1 MSGRCAGPP
10 ARRGAAPRI
19 GHTPKRLRIPVCLRV
34 GGDRWGAG
42 GNYRTRIASS
52 FRRSDEGRAVGGSSL
67 LGDRA
72 LGLAPPAAFRL
83 AAELSRSRFAH
94 VAWGLSAI
102 LGAGSPL
109 AARFSPSVGSQSL
122 AARSRT
128 ERGRLT
134 RPLVRTDHKSPQP
147 RIVDRSAGRLP
158 RRRSLTT
165 GGPGETE
172 VDGGRPTLLVREV
185 MAPSWQINR
194 QVTAS
199 GIWCP
204 VGGAGVGLRTRG
216 RWFWIGGRCRGD
228 RMVG

>member
-1 MSGRCAGPP
+1 MLGRQLGGEPRPALATHPNAYGFLFASAWAVIGGAPGGTTEHGSRLPSAGPMRGGRWEVLLYWAIGP
-10 ARRGAAPRI
+10 WALRRPR
-19 GHTPKRLRIPVCLRV
+19 PSV
-34 GGDRWGAG
+34 W
-42 GNYRTRIASS
+42 
-52 FRRSDEGRAVGGSSL
+52 RRS
-67 LGDRA
+67 
-72 LGLAPPAAFRL
+72 FT
-83 AAELSRSRFAH
+83 RSRFAH

-134 RPLVRTDHKSPQP
+134 RPLVRTDHKSPRP